1 MSQIAADS
9 IMTTAF
15 FEIQHGLIL
24 GVICFVGM
32 GRSGGY
38 LAALAPVGVIAIN
51 GAGLVLTLIFDK
63 WR

>member
-1 MSQIAADS
+1 
-9 IMTTAF
+9 MTTAF